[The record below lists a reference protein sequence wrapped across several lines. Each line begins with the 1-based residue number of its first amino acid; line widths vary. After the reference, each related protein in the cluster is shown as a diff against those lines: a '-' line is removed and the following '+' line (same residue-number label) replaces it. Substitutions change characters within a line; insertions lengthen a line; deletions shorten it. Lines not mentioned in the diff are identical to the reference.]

1 MRVSINFKSILLTT
15 LAVCIV
21 TILPHLGIIPLPFG
35 YVIPIILFIWF
46 YLKFN
51 KENFSSIGFNFKR
64 FSLNALLIGTLT
76 GLLIFAFLYLIFFPL
91 FQYLVDLPDT
101 KVELYDNLKGN
112 TGLYI
117 FLLIMGWLVGGLYEE
132 IVFHGF
138 IFTYLEKLLPN
149 KISLPIS
156 FLITNILFGLYH
168 FQLGYD
174 GVINAFLAGIGYHI
188 VILMNNR
195 NLWYGIICH
204 ALFDTIALTLLYLG
218 YI

>member
-1 MRVSINFKSILLTT
+1 MYAAVNFKNIILST
-15 LAVCIV
+15 LAIGIV
-21 TILPHLGIIPLPFG
+21 TVIPHLEIIPLPFG
-35 YVIPIILFIWF
+35 YVIPILLFIWLH
-46 YLKFN
+46 LKFN
-51 KENFSSIGFNFKR
+51 KENFSSLGFSFKI
-64 FSLNALLIGTLT
+64 FSLKSFLVGTIS
-76 GLLIFAFLYLIFFPL
+76 GVLIFSFLYFIFFPL
-91 FQYLVDLPDT
+91 LQYIIELPDS

-112 TGLYI
+112 TGLYV

-138 IFTYLEKLLPN
+138 IFTYIEKLLP
-149 KISLPIS
+149 KRFSLTVS
-156 FLITNILFGLYH
+156 FLITSIIFGLYH

-188 VILMNNR
+188 VILKNKR

-204 ALFDTIALTLLYLG
+204 AIFDTIALTLLYFG

>member
-1 MRVSINFKSILLTT
+1 MYAAVNFKNVFLTT
-15 LAVCIV
+15 LAIGIV
-21 TILPHLGIIPLPFG
+21 TVLPHLEIIPLPFA
-35 YVIPIILFIWF
+35 YVIPIFLFIWL

-51 KENFSSIGFNFKR
+51 KENFSSLGFSFKI
-64 FSLNALLIGTLT
+64 FSLKSFLIGTIS
-76 GLLIFAFLYLIFFPL
+76 GVLIFSFLHFIFFPL
-91 FQYLVDLPDT
+91 LQYIVELPDS

-112 TGLYI
+112 TGLYV

-138 IFTYLEKLLPN
+138 IFTYIEKLLP
-149 KISLPIS
+149 KRFSLPVS
-156 FLITNILFGLYH
+156 FLITSFIFGLYH

-188 VILMNNR
+188 VILMNKR

-204 ALFDTIALTLLYLG
+204 AIFDTIALTLLYFG

>member
-1 MRVSINFKSILLTT
+1 MYAPVNFKNLSLTA
-15 LAVCIV
+15 LAICIV

-35 YVIPIILFIWF
+35 YVIPILLFIWQ
-46 YLKFN
+46 YLKFH
-51 KENFSSIGFNFKR
+51 KENFSTLGFGFKK
-64 FSLNALLIGTLT
+64 FSLKSFLIGTIT
-76 GLLIFAFLYLIFFPL
+76 GVLFFSFLYFVFFPL
-91 FQYLVDLPDT
+91 LQYIVELPDT

-112 TGLYI
+112 TGLYL
-117 FLLIMGWLVGGLYEE
+117 FLIVMGWIVGGLYEE

-138 IFTYLEKLLPN
+138 IFTYIEKILPRR
-149 KISLPIS
+149 ISIAVS

-174 GVINAFLAGIGYHI
+174 GVINAFLAGIGYHT

-204 ALFDTIALTLLYLG
+204 AIFDTIALTLLYLG